1 MEGVQTDKQIRGAW
15 GEEQAAQFLVHHGY
29 DVVERN
35 YTCRIGELDIVAWQT
50 VRKQRTLCFI
60 EVKTRGYGI
69 GSAERATQGPK
80 LPRIFSAARHYCV
93 SHGIDI
99 MTTPIQF
106 EHVSVY
112 PNKRLGTISLKKYV
126 IPVN

>member
-1 MEGVQTDKQIRGAW
+1 MEGHRTEKQMRGAW
-15 GEEQAAQFLVHHGY
+15 GEEQAALFLLRHGY
-29 DVVERN
+29 EVVERN
-35 YTCRIGELDIVAWQT
+35 YQCRMGELDIVAWQT
-50 VRKQRTLCFI
+50 VRTARTLCFV
-60 EVKTRGYGI
+60 EVKTRGYGT

-99 MTTPIQF
+99 NTTPIQF

-112 PNKRLGTISLKKYV
+112 PNKRTGKVLIRKYA